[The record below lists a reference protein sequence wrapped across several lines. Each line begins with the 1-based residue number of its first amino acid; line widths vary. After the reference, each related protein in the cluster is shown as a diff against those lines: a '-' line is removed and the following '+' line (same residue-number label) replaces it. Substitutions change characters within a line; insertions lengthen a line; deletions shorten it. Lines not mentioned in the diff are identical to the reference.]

1 MAMWTRRLPPP
12 APTPVPF
19 VLRPAPCPLDL
30 LLRSEMTRVLHE
42 LQFINHVTSVDVD
55 YAINPLSNRTTR
67 SYLFCVEKQND
78 AWVVVRARAS
88 LHHYSW
94 STTNADETT
103 PVPVFTTDFRS
114 VKQQMSKLPFAISFV
129 VEDHL
134 DSTKTFIWQAV
145 LVFGSTAAKSQAQT
159 RLDALHT
166 SGLQVNRLVKY
177 PWIDTLSRSEY
188 ERMVPSQL
196 DGQT

>member
-1 MAMWTRRLPPP
+1 MSMWTRRLPPP
-12 APTPVPF
+12 APAPF

-30 LLRSEMTRVLHE
+30 LLRSELTRVLHE
-42 LQFINHVTSVDVD
+42 LQFINHVTSIDVD
-55 YAINPLSNRTTR
+55 YAINPLSDRTTR
-67 SYLFCVEKQND
+67 SYLFCVEKHKD

-94 STTNADETT
+94 STTTDETT
-103 PVPVFTTDFRS
+103 PVPVFTTDFHS

-129 VEDHL
+129 AEDHS
-134 DSTKTFIWQAV
+134 DSTQTCIWQAV
-145 LVFGSTAAKSQAQT
+145 LVFGSVAAKSQAQT

-188 ERMVPSQL
+188 ERMVPPTSA
-196 DGQT
+196 T